1 MKLRE
6 RADRVAK
13 SIFSTL
19 QTTPDAGVAKEVADV
34 IEKAIID
41 VVLEER
47 QRCANVAVGHGTPDA
62 DLAHKIAEDIRRA
75 RDAEIAGRASTQ
87 W

>member
-6 RADRVAK
+6 RADSIAE
-13 SIFSTL
+13 SIFSAMRAS
-19 QTTPDAGVAKEVADV
+19 PDADLAKEITDV
-34 IEKAIID
+34 IEKSIID

-62 DLAHKIAEDIRRA
+62 DLAHKIAEDINRA
-75 RDAEIAGRASTQ
+75 KNAEIAGRASTQ